1 MPEAQNRPSFQN
13 TNVDV
18 LAYSDAIMAGFANIY
33 RLLLKYRAD
42 LLSED
47 GPIARFAQDQV
58 RVIIRNTRTYGV
70 LLQES
75 FHPDVL
81 RNALNRDRLF
91 DRVWGSVEQ
100 FPYLAKVIPPERQDL
115 LQGDIPVFTTRP
127 MSRDLCSSSEE
138 RIADF
143 FNEPGMTLVEH
154 RLQGLSENDL
164 TQQLWIIRASLAT
177 LSTSGERELRPK
189 YRLTEPQ
196 TIVDRENLLAAA
208 RAVGDRLETLGI
220 RGEHDVSWIGL
231 TSTTKDHWSLAPLG
245 MDLYGGIPGVA
256 LFLAYLGAVTQEGR
270 YTALAQAASQTLRR
284 QIERN
289 PVGVTTIGGF
299 VGWGGVIYTLTHLA
313 ALWNQPGLLAEAE
326 AIVDRLPDL
335 VEQDKQLD
343 IISGGAGCIGSLIS
357 LYQYTKSD
365 RILAAAIQCGNRLL
379 TCAQQMGHGIGWV
392 PPGTG
397 TKPLTGFSHG
407 AAGIGWAL
415 LELAEVTGEER
426 FQRAAYAAIDYERSL
441 FSPKAGNWPDLRDLD
456 TPLGQVANDEDSF
469 MVAWCHGAPGI
480 GLARLQALPYL
491 EDVTLREEIYTAL
504 NTTLDQGFGHNH
516 SLCHGDLGN
525 LELLLKA
532 SETLDDPQWR
542 AQVSRLAAITLESID
557 RDGWRCANPL
567 GVESPGL
574 MTGLAGIGYELLRV
588 AEPKCVP
595 SVLLLEPPV
604 LQSTNAPSRK
614 GRYS

>member
-1 MPEAQNRPSFQN
+1 
-13 TNVDV
+13 
-18 LAYSDAIMAGFANIY
+18 
-33 RLLLKYRAD
+33 
-42 LLSED
+42 
-47 GPIARFAQDQV
+47 
-58 RVIIRNTRTYGV
+58 
-70 LLQES
+70 
-75 FHPDVL
+75 
-81 RNALNRDRLF
+81 
-91 DRVWGSVEQ
+91 
-100 FPYLAKVIPPERQDL
+100 
-115 LQGDIPVFTTRP
+115 
-127 MSRDLCSSSEE
+127 
-138 RIADF
+138 
-143 FNEPGMTLVEH
+143 
-154 RLQGLSENDL
+154 
-164 TQQLWIIRASLAT
+164 
-177 LSTSGERELRPK
+177 
-189 YRLTEPQ
+189 
-196 TIVDRENLLAAA
+196 
-208 RAVGDRLETLGI
+208 LGI
-220 RGEHDVSWIGL
+220 
-231 TSTTKDHWSLAPLG
+231 
-245 MDLYGGIPGVA
+245 DLYDGIPGVA
-256 LFLAYLGAVTQEGR
+256 LFLAYLGVVTQEGH

-289 PVGVTTIGGF
+289 PAGVTTIGGF

-313 ALWNQPGLLAEAE
+313 ALWDQPGLLAEAE

-365 RILAAAIQCGNRLL
+365 RILAAAIQCGNWLIA
-379 TCAQQMGHGIGWV
+379 CAQQMEHGIGWI

-407 AAGIGWAL
+407 AAGIAWAL

-426 FQRAAYAAIDYERSL
+426 FRTAARAAIDYERSL

-456 TPLGQVANDEDSF
+456 TSLGQAANGEDSF

-491 EDVTLREEIYTAL
+491 EDVTIRKEIYTAL
-504 NTTLDQGFGHNH
+504 NTTLAQGFGHNH

-525 LELLLKA
+525 LELLLRA
-532 SETLDDPQWR
+532 SETLDDPQWC
-542 AQVSRLAAITLESID
+542 AQVNRLAAIILESIG

-574 MTGLAGIGYELLRV
+574 MTGLAGIGHELLRV

-604 LQSTNAPSRK
+604 LQNTNAPSRLLK
-614 GRYS
+614 KRRF